1 MIEIIGDE
9 GTEEYDAAVAIADAL
24 AKLWPGLKDSPAEV
38 EHLKISPNAKLA
50 GYKVSDIDIVV
61 AGVFAKPR
69 YFVPRKALH
78 DQDGHRLGGIKV
90 KVENLLVAV
99 EVKGHDAGGINV
111 AGDEVTVRYQEGW
124 KSATGQNIDQVH
136 ALAKYFEHQ
145 HLSTWVYRCLALQG
159 IPALPISNGKAVPE
173 AGAVAFGFSG
183 TDFLTAV
190 AGVNGVRKFGRDFVL
205 SSAPMAKARMVL
217 EASIFR
223 AIMPS
228 KLDRAK
234 MDRIAARRSES
245 KDLAELLGQRMVR
258 LMGHGGTGKT
268 IMLLQAAHEA
278 FVGHGR
284 RCIVL
289 TYNVA
294 LAADITR
301 LLALL
306 RIPGASEGG
315 GVEVRTVMS
324 FVYTWLNRLG
334 LEEDEAEE
342 DFDAYVGKCSTAL
355 EWIDTGTVSAADIAN
370 AKDAEQSLL
379 DFDVVLVDEGQD
391 WPQAEADLLTRL
403 YDPSKILVADG
414 LDQLVRGEKTN
425 WHSAAGGKENV
436 SEKSLARCLR
446 MKRNLGVFANAMAD
460 EAGLNWSIEPSDE
473 AAGGKVLIA
482 REPYASMD
490 AIRRTLLDE
499 ARAAGNSPID
509 FLHCVPFSEVTG
521 TVHGPR
527 SNLADQFELE
537 GLATWDAVN
546 RAARR
551 DFPRTLE
558 TARIVQYESC
568 RGLEGW
574 VTVLDGLDEF
584 WRRKYEVLLS
594 KDVAKSDYIEPAE
607 RAGRAAWQWVMIALT
622 RPIDTLV
629 ITLRDPESEVSK
641 VMEEVARSHG
651 DFVQWIE

>member
-9 GTEEYDAAVAIADAL
+9 GTEEYDAAVAISDAL
-24 AKLWPGLKDSPAEV
+24 AKLWPGLKESPAEL
-38 EHLKISPNAKLA
+38 EHIKIAPNAKLA

-69 YFVPRKALH
+69 YFVPRKALY
-78 DQDGHRLGGIKV
+78 DQDGKRLGNIKV
-90 KVENLLVAV
+90 KVENLVVAV

-111 AGDEVTVRYQEGW
+111 AGDEITVRYAEGW

-145 HLSTWVYRCLALQG
+145 HLSTWVYRCVALQG
-159 IPALPISNGKAVPE
+159 IPALPISNGKSVPE

-183 TDFLTAV
+183 SDFLTAV

-205 SSAPMAKARMVL
+205 SSTPTPKARRVL

-223 AIMPS
+223 AIVPS

-234 MDRIAARRSES
+234 MDRIAARRSEA
-245 KDLAELLGQRMVR
+245 KDLAELLGQHMVR
-258 LMGHGGTGKT
+258 LKGHGGTGKT
-268 IMLLQAAHEA
+268 IMLLQAAHET

-284 RCIVL
+284 RSLVL

-315 GVEVRTVMS
+315 GVEVKTVMS

-334 LEEDEAEE
+334 LEEEDAEGKY
-342 DFDAYVGKCSTAL
+342 DSYVGKCATAL
-355 EWIDTGTVSAADIAN
+355 EWIDTGAVSAADIQK
-370 AKDAEQSLL
+370 AKGSEQSLL

-403 YDPSKILVADG
+403 YHPSTILVADG
-414 LDQLVRGEKTN
+414 LDQLVRGERTN
-425 WHSAAGGKENV
+425 WHAAAGGKEHV

-446 MKRNLGVFANAMAD
+446 MKRNLGVFSNAIAE
-460 EAGLNWSIEPSDE
+460 EAGLNWSIEPSNE
-473 AAGGKVLIA
+473 AAGGKVLLSFKPYTDLQQA
-482 REPYASMD
+482 RQA
-490 AIRRTLLDE
+490 LLAE
-499 ARAAGNSPID
+499 ARLAGNSLID
-509 FLHCVPFSEVTG
+509 FLHCVPSTEVIG
-521 TVHGPR
+521 TSNGPR
-527 SNLADQFELE
+527 SRLAEQFERE
-537 GLATWDAVN
+537 GLVAWDAVN
-546 RAARR
+546 PLVRR
-551 DFPRTLE
+551 DFPRSLE

-584 WRRKYEVLLS
+584 WQSKFEASLKQEVS
-594 KDVAKSDYIEPAE
+594 GREFVEPKA
-607 RAGRAAWQWVMIALT
+607 RASRAAWQWVMIALT

-629 ITLRDPESEVSK
+629 ITLRDPESEVTK
-641 VMEEVARSHG
+641 IINMVAKKHRDFMET
-651 DFVQWIE
+651 I